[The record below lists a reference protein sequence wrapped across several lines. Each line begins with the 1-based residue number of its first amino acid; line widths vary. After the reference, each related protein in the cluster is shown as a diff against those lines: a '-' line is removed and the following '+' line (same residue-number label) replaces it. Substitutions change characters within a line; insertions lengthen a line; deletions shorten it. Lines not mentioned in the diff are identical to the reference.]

1 MNNFTTTLITVAI
14 MLAYAIPGFIF
25 VKAKAIKPDSI
36 GAFARVLLYVCQPA
50 LFLYSFNS
58 ADYSPEFFAQMGI
71 FFGLCMGMQ
80 ILVMVTLTLILKS
93 KFDDVRNRICTIASA
108 LANVGF
114 FGVPLLESIFPE
126 AIFAKAVVFSSVFS
140 VSLNLLSWTLAVGI
154 ISWDRK
160 KMSVRNMIINPTT
173 ITLLVAIPLFLTG
186 TKLEPSYIEP
196 AVTLL
201 AKMTS
206 PLCMLILG
214 MRLATVTPR
223 DLFLNP
229 RIYLSTAIKNVI
241 YPLLSFLIIYFIP
254 LPTYIKVT
262 FFILGCCPAA
272 SMVLNMS
279 ELIKEGQT
287 QAACS
292 VLISTMSCIVT
303 IPLLALMI
311 PLL

>member
-1 MNNFTTTLITVAI
+1 MQFTTTLITVAI

-25 VKAKAIKPDSI
+25 VKTKAIKPDSI
-36 GAFARVLLYVCQPA
+36 GAFARVLLFVCQPA
-50 LFLYSFNS
+50 LFLYSFN
-58 ADYSPEFFAQMGI
+58 AATFSPEFFAQMGI
-71 FFGLCMGMQ
+71 FFALCMGMQ
-80 ILVMVTLTLILKS
+80 ILVMVGLTLILKS

-114 FGVPLLESIFPE
+114 FGVPLLEALLPGHPE
-126 AIFAKAVVFSSVFS
+126 AVVFSTVFS

-160 KMSVRNMIINPTT
+160 KMSVRNMIVNPTT
-173 ITLLVAIPLFLTG
+173 VSLLVALPLFFTS
-186 TKLEPSYIEP
+186 TKLP
-196 AVTLL
+196 AAIAPIVELL
-201 AKMTS
+201 ARMTT
-206 PLCMLILG
+206 PMCMLILG
-214 MRLATVTPR
+214 MRLATVAPR

-262 FFILGCCPAA
+262 FFLLGCCPAA

-279 ELIKEGQT
+279 ELVGEGQT
-287 QAACS
+287 HAACS
-292 VLISTMSCIVT
+292 VLISTLSCILTV
-303 IPLLALMI
+303 PLLSLMI